1 MKVIDIPIRM
11 IDVHE
16 HHETKCSIEN
26 VTNIRNSIAE
36 KGLANPITV
45 RTNDDGRYQLI
56 NGYHRLKACRTL
68 GWETIPANVQE
79 IKFNNF
85 TEAYISDREQN
96 IHENTRRTQYND
108 VELLIQH
115 NELQELYY
123 MKNPEARIMA
133 DKVEQARQ
141 EAEERAKKA
150 SKNLENPEL
159 KQDKDFWQD
168 ELKKSNEIIER
179 TKTPLQKLIETG
191 VGETKAKQIVYLAD
205 LTEKVNPNIA
215 NWVIKSDK
223 ISDRKVYNLKKPLS
237 RQENLDKLRSIDN
250 REDFIRFIA
259 NLEGKREA
267 GVQRIS
273 DVLEETY
280 GVAKIGRKHYLVVSD
295 LEHKVSKNNFN
306 TRVYIKDVDVAK
318 ATIKVLA
325 MAHLEVLAVCETDES
340 YDYMM
345 SIIK

>member
-45 RTNDDGRYQLI
+45 RTNDNGRYQLI

-68 GWETIPANVQE
+68 GWETISAHVQE
-79 IKFNNF
+79 VKFNNF

-96 IHENTRRTQYND
+96 IHENTRRKQYND
-108 VELLIQH
+108 AELLVEL

-191 VGETKAKQIVYLAD
+191 VGETKAKQIVYLAE

-280 GVAKIGRKHYLVVSD
+280 GIAKIGRKHYLVVSD

-318 ATIKVLA
+318 ATIKVLV